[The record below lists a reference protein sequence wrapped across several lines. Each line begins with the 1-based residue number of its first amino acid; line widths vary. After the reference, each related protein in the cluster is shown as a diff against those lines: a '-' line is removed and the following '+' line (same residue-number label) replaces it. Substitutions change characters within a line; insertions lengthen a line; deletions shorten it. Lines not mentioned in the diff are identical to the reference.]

1 MIKYHSG
8 LTGGSLRSIQSP
20 WEVHLK
26 SLRRDFLKIGQG
38 RSGGVRVPEV
48 GQRVVKNEF
57 DFFENVKK
65 WISDMVEY
73 DVRRLPPDTLR
84 LRKRL

>member
-1 MIKYHSG
+1 MIEYHSG

-26 SLRRDFLKIGQG
+26 SLRRDEIGQG
-38 RSGGVRVPEV
+38 RSGRVRVPEV

-57 DFFENVKK
+57 DFFEKCQEMDFNV
-65 WISDMVEY
+65 MVEY